1 VKRILFL
8 ATTTVLISSLF
19 YISVYAE
26 KPHYHDSDKVAD
38 YFMLSAFQNQIDK
51 ALSDYYKNDS
61 VTVTYLHPSQKDLVQ
76 VFQSEKGN
84 DLGYPYVVKV
94 TVNSSEGTKR
104 LGTDTITFGTSI
116 PLENQDV
123 NVTTIASKVI
133 DFKHTA
139 PNE

>member
-1 VKRILFL
+1 MKRILVL
-8 ATTTVLISSLF
+8 VTLTILISSIF
-19 YISVYAE
+19 YTSVYAK
-26 KPHYHDSDKVAD
+26 KPHQHDTDKATD

-51 ALSDYYKNDS
+51 ALSDFYKNDS

-94 TVNSSEGTKR
+94 TVNSSKGTKR

-123 NVTTIASKVI
+123 NVTAITTKVI

-139 PNE
+139 PE

>member
-1 VKRILFL
+1 VKRILAL
-8 ATTTVLISSLF
+8 ATITVLVSSIF
-19 YISVYAE
+19 YTSVYAE
-26 KPHYHDSDKVAD
+26 KPHKHDSDKATD

-61 VTVTYLHPSQKDLVQ
+61 ITVTYLHPSQKDFVQ

-94 TVNSSEGTKR
+94 TVNSSEGAKR
-104 LGTDTITFGTSI
+104 LGTDTITFGISTS
-116 PLENQDV
+116 LENQDV
-123 NVTTIASKVI
+123 NVTAITTKVI

-139 PNE
+139 PE